1 MSIRVMEEKSIAKT
15 DETNRKNGTVADKKL
30 PWIKGTKYLLDIMF
44 YCGIVV
50 TASLPWSIRWIGEVL
65 PGLIRHYEEAVIIYF
80 VLGVSAEKLLL
91 ELRKIFKTVLAE
103 DCFVRENVVS
113 LQKMGNWSF
122 FIALMA
128 GVRSIVYMTIA
139 MIVVIFVFLIAGL
152 FSKVLSFVFE
162 QAVAY
167 KEETDWTI

>member
-1 MSIRVMEEKSIAKT
+1 MEK
-15 DETNRKNGTVADKKL
+15 RGNGIEDKKL
-30 PWIKGTKYLLDIMF
+30 TWTKGTKYLLDFMF
-44 YCGIVV
+44 YTGILV
-50 TASLPWSIRWIGEVL
+50 TASLPWSVRWIGEQM
-65 PGLIRHYEEAVIIYF
+65 PYLIEHYEEAVIIYF
-80 VLGVSAEKLLL
+80 VLGIAAEKLLW
-91 ELRKIFKTVLAE
+91 ELRKIFKTVLE
-103 DCFVRENVVS
+103 ENCFVKENVIS

-139 MIVVIFVFLIAGL
+139 MGVVILVFLIAGL